1 MTERSRSNLSQRE
14 WADGASPREVRL
26 KVARERCVRNGSAA
40 RNMQR
45 KKTVIFFERYSLFRE
60 YNSGGTA
67 PWRPDVLCTL
77 GLFLLQIKF
86 NLDILRSKIHYF
98 GWVQY
103 CSNTKTD
110 SRLKLKHNS
119 DSSHSEERFA
129 PNWL

>member
-1 MTERSRSNLSQRE
+1 MTERSRSNLSHRE
-14 WADGASPREVRL
+14 WADGASPREVRP

-40 RNMQR
+40 RSMQR

-67 PWRPDVLCTL
+67 PWRPDVLCTS

-98 GWVQY
+98 GWVQH
-103 CSNTKTD
+103 CPNTQHL
-110 SRLKLKHNS
+110 SRLKFCEQNFNVTS
-119 DSSHSEERFA
+119 
-129 PNWL
+129 P